1 MLLYIT
7 WLEEWLVD
15 SSYLRSDQVISR
27 ANDEMSRD
35 SRLQYH
41 GLTLLLVI
49 RLQFNL
55 PHNEGTLG
63 IKFIKD
69 KSFGDHPVW
78 LCSVYDIIRGVGA
91 EIQ

>member
-1 MLLYIT
+1 
-7 WLEEWLVD
+7 
-15 SSYLRSDQVISR
+15 
-27 ANDEMSRD
+27 MSRD

-49 RLQFNL
+49 RLQLNL

-69 KSFGDHPVW
+69 SEVW
-78 LCSVYDIIRGVGA
+78 RPPSAAVYDSITIRGVGC
-91 EIQ
+91 